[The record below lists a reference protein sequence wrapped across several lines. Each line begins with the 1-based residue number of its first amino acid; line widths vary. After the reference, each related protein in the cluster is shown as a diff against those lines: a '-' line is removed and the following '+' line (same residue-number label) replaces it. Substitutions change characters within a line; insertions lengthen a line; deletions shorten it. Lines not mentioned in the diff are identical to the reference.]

1 MFLKDNSGCPVRS
14 GKIAS
19 QSNEAVAILQSS
31 QEMKMIMGWR
41 VAAVEMERGKGVQ
54 IDSESRND
62 DGTR

>member
-41 VAAVEMERGKGVQ
+41 VAAVEMERREGSP
-54 IDSESRND
+54 D
-62 DGTR
+62 